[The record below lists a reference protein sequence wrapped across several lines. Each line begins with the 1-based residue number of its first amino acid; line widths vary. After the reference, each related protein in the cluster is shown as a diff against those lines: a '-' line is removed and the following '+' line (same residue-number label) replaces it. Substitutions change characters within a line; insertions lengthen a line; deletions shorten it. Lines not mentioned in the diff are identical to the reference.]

1 MRYFSVLLALCAAAL
16 GGTPA
21 LAFKSI
27 EGCDIVAFASAS
39 SPVPIAPPRWQAYR
53 EAIEALLADSS
64 YDARTLAL
72 ALVQAEQTLLAPD
85 KGSPAYQGYLAESCQ
100 LNVKL
105 NDATVAAKLDQIAAT
120 LPASSM
126 AALRQ
131 VIDAARRQM
140 DNLDRSARFRSNQ
153 DRTLAL
159 AAYNCFVAGLIAGLL
174 PPELRASLTL
184 ADFGDTVSCQDA
196 GRPG

>member
-1 MRYFSVLLALCAAAL
+1 VRYFPVLLALCAAAL

-39 SPVPIAPPRWQAYR
+39 SPVPIATERWQAYR
-53 EAIEALLADSS
+53 QAIEALLADSS
-64 YDARTLAL
+64 YDARELAL
-72 ALVQAEQTLLAPD
+72 ALAQAEQNLLAPD
-85 KGSPAYQGYLAESCQ
+85 KASPTYHDYLADSCQ
-100 LNVKL
+100 LIVKL
-105 NDATVAAKLDQIAAT
+105 DGDTLEAKLDQIAPS

-184 ADFGDTVSCQDA
+184 ADFGDTISCQDA
-196 GRPG
+196 GRTG

>member
-1 MRYFSVLLALCAAAL
+1 MRYRLLLFALCAASL

-39 SPVPIAPPRWQAYR
+39 SPVPIAPERMQAYR
-53 EAIEALLADSS
+53 EAIEALLGDSS
-64 YDARTLAL
+64 HDTRALAL
-72 ALVQAEQTLLAPD
+72 ALAQAEQNLLAPD
-85 KGSPAYQGYLAESCQ
+85 KRSPAYQGYLADSCQ
-100 LNVKL
+100 LIVKL
-105 NDATVAAKLDQIAAT
+105 NGDAVEAL

-174 PPELRASLTL
+174 PPEIQASLTL
-184 ADFGDTVSCQDA
+184 ADFGDTVSCKDA
-196 GRPG
+196 GRTG